1 MKKYISNVIIFSVGA
16 VLGAGVVEYFIKKNY
31 EDQIQEY
38 SDDLYSKRKKT
49 VPTVS
54 ESMAEEIIEEVVD
67 PAEYEHPV
75 DDEEEV
81 QRHIPNVHLRKDPYF
96 IDDFEYREECK
107 TFDKVSL
114 MLFQDLALIDDSD
127 ELLHL
132 ETIFGQLT
140 NEVTDMFS
148 LDTVYVRNESISTDY
163 EVVKSA
169 KLYSEMYQ

>member
-1 MKKYISNVIIFSVGA
+1 MKKYISNVIVLAVGA
-16 VLGAGVVEYFIKKNY
+16 ILGVGVTDYILKKKY
-31 EDQIQEY
+31 EETIQEY
-38 SDDLYSKRKKT
+38 SDDLYKRRTKKT
-49 VPTVS
+49 VIVRKELP
-54 ESMAEEIIEEVVD
+54 EEVPVD

-75 DDEEEV
+75 DDEEEI
-81 QRHIPNVHLRKDPYF
+81 QRHTPNIHLRKDPYF

-132 ETIFGQLT
+132 ETIFGTLT
-140 NEVTDMFS
+140 NEVTNMFS